1 MARFEAGN
9 ICGLRRSR
17 ETLNLRPK
25 AYASS
30 VMVDQ
35 NLYSCTGQHGC
46 EIPDFN
52 ECMWIR
58 SLPRCCVAVF
68 FLSFFF
74 EDASPQ
80 WQALVSPQSNIWCKS
95 RPQREWSLASS
106 SYFSM
111 SMSLVL
117 ICLLK
122 TPLNLPCVLFP
133 LASSPY
139 LPSKIRCTCL
149 SHPSRACFRGAYKLG
164 NRTRVVTTLLVTRS
178 NQLMLRIRLRKR
190 RWKGTVASLLSR
202 VEVPSR
208 WRRATRWRRMS
219 YRLQFCCS

>member
-68 FLSFFF
+68 FFLF
-74 EDASPQ
+74 
-80 WQALVSPQSNIWCKS
+80 
-95 RPQREWSLASS
+95 SS
-106 SYFSM
+106 
-111 SMSLVL
+111 
-117 ICLLK
+117 K
-122 TPLNLPCVLFP
+122 TL
-133 LASSPY
+133 
-139 LPSKIRCTCL
+139 LPSGK
-149 SHPSRACFRGAYKLG
+149 PWFRLNPTFGV
-164 NRTRVVTTLLVTRS
+164 NR
-178 NQLMLRIRLRKR
+178 
-190 RWKGTVASLLSR
+190 
-202 VEVPSR
+202 VPSVSDR
-208 WRRATRWRRMS
+208 WRRLPTSRCPCLSFWYAYWKRLWTFLVYSCLWLVPRTSHPRYGVRALATRAGPVLEGRISWVTG
-219 YRLQFCCS
+219 QGW